1 MTVAAA
7 VRSVA
12 GSAPEGAGHVPV
24 SATQGAGHVR
34 LRDFSLQRASPA
46 PRLARGER
54 PVMSVK

>member
-12 GSAPEGAGHVPV
+12 GSAPE
-24 SATQGAGHVR
+24 GAGHVR